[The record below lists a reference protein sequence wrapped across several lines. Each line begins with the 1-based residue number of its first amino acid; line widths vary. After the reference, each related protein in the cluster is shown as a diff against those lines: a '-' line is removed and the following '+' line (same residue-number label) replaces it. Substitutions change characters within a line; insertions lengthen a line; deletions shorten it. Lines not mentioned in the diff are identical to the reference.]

1 MKTSTIARSLVLALG
16 VTGAAYALGGCVVA
30 ARPGYVNYG
39 YATVAQPNTVY
50 YQGGNY
56 GGTYYQPGYY
66 QRSAPF
72 FQGYGGTTVVTQP
85 GYGQNVVVA
94 QPVSKFVCGGADLM
108 LPGVRAISHES
119 LREGSLAAVKVR
131 SEHSIFLVAYIVDI
145 PSR

>member
-1 MKTSTIARSLVLALG
+1 MYMYIHTYVCVCVCVCRAAPDAL
-16 VTGAAYALGGCVVA
+16 
-30 ARPGYVNYG
+30 
-39 YATVAQPNTVY
+39 
-50 YQGGNY
+50 
-56 GGTYYQPGYY
+56 
-66 QRSAPF
+66 PF
-72 FQGYGGTTVVTQP
+72 F
-85 GYGQNVVVA
+85 VVA